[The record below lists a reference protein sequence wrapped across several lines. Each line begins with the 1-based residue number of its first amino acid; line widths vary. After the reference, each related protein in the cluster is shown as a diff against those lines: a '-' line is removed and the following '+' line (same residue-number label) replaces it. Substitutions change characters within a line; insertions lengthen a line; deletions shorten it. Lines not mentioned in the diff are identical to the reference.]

1 MQKREDCKT
10 TSTINFNQKLEPT
23 ARPRRANAFTVL
35 NYTVVSRS
43 KVSYSTCRPQV
54 CVEKLISSSCK
65 SERKREQER
74 ERERE
79 REREKERGKERK
91 VRAPVAEVSVPYFT
105 KNRLVPSHRP
115 PILGNILR
123 NAGRFKRGRTARHA
137 SSNLHVIAAGP
148 VGRQLS
154 RKSPGP
160 RPRIFCLSRT
170 RSYAIN

>member
-10 TSTINFNQKLEPT
+10 TSTINFNQKLEST

-79 REREKERGKERK
+79 RERKGKEGKGSGRGGLGTIFYEKPSGTLAPPTDPRKYIKERG
-91 VRAPVAEVSVPYFT
+91 A
-105 KNRLVPSHRP
+105 L
-115 PILGNILR
+115 
-123 NAGRFKRGRTARHA
+123 
-137 SSNLHVIAAGP
+137 
-148 VGRQLS
+148 
-154 RKSPGP
+154 
-160 RPRIFCLSRT
+160 
-170 RSYAIN
+170 